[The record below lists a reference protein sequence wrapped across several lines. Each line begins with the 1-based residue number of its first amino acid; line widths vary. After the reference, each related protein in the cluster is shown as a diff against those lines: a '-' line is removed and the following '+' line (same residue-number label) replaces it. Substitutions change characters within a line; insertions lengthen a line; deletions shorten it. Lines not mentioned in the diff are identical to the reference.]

1 MVNVTRTEHLENC
14 KDYVGRLEPL
24 MAKLESTGH
33 WKEVRRVNFPNFLRG
48 KEGVA
53 IIHTVL

>member
-1 MVNVTRTEHLENC
+1 MNVTRIEHLENC

-24 MAKLESTGH
+24 MATLETMGR
-33 WKEVRRVNFPNFLRG
+33 WKEVDRITFPNFLRG